1 MPGHQVYIVCPAVE
15 QSELEDLKSAEG
27 WAQALG
33 QAVFPHRRVG
43 LLHGK
48 MKQADK
54 DAALGAFLARRD
66 RHSCGD
72 HSR

>member
-43 LLHGK
+43 FCTAK
-48 MKQADK
+48 
-54 DAALGAFLARRD
+54 
-66 RHSCGD
+66 
-72 HSR
+72 